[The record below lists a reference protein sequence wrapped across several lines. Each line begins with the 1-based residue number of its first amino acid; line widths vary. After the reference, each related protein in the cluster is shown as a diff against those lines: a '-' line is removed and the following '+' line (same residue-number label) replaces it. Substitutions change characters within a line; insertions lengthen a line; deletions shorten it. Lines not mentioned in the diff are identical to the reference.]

1 MNIKLSDRL
10 LKIAGYSKGLDIDT
24 EEKVITIN
32 FRSRNGMSEVMNFMK
47 DDIGRVIG
55 KIGDVPV
62 TSVEVSYNFSQEV
75 DKDGIPLSSEC
86 IIKYEIGESVNLLKF

>member
-10 LKIAGYSKGLDIDT
+10 LKIAGYSEGLDIDT
-24 EEKVITIN
+24 EGKVITIN

-55 KIGDVPV
+55 EIDNVPV
-62 TSVEVSYNFSQEV
+62 TSVEVSYDFSQEV
-75 DKDGIPLSSEC
+75 DEDGIPLSSEC
-86 IIKYEIGESVNLLKF
+86 IIKYEIGEAVNLLRF